1 LGQTVRKD
9 MTPIEP
15 NGQKGFYSVDDKE
28 LGQKSNVSTVGI
40 KPPLADFVK
49 VRPTE
54 PKHVPH
60 DFT

>member
-1 LGQTVRKD
+1 